1 MRLIHLTFL
10 IIVMIISVS
19 CKNNDKPIVTDEKG
33 QHFGEMISDVGA
45 ISYSEL
51 VVKMDQSD
59 EVEAVVIGKV
69 GSVCQAK
76 GCWMNI
82 VDSDG
87 GTSEEMFVKFKDY
100 GFFMPLDIAGKD
112 VIMRGKAY
120 KEETSVDELR
130 HYAEDEGK
138 SAEEV
143 AAITESIIELKFM
156 ADGVILRP

>member
-1 MRLIHLTFL
+1 
-10 IIVMIISVS
+10 
-19 CKNNDKPIVTDEKG
+19 
-33 QHFGEMISDVGA
+33 
-45 ISYSEL
+45 
-51 VVKMDQSD
+51 
-59 EVEAVVIGKV
+59 
-69 GSVCQAK
+69 
-76 GCWMNI
+76 
-82 VDSDG
+82 
-87 GTSEEMFVKFKDY
+87 
-100 GFFMPLDIAGKD
+100 

>member
-1 MRLIHLTFL
+1 M
-10 IIVMIISVS
+10 
-19 CKNNDKPIVTDEKG
+19 G
-33 QHFGEMISDVGA
+33 
-45 ISYSEL
+45 
-51 VVKMDQSD
+51 D
-59 EVEAVVIGKV
+59 EVEAVVTGNV